1 MYRHQQ
7 KLRDSGKLDPCTG
20 RIYRKMGMAQCCRQ
34 IEESNNLLPG
44 SISKTSML
52 RWQKA
57 PVLPLRPGRLP
68 VLPLDLEENMI
79 KLVLACDA
87 RGDEKASPML
97 VRLAVGLYIK
107 GSAYE
112 KEFRERYPGRW
123 REERGVVLPG
133 KKWLR
138 NWENRMK
145 TLPQYERVVKCRG
158 RGLDVDKMR

>member
-1 MYRHQQ
+1 MYRHQE
-7 KLRDSGKLDPCTG
+7 KLRAKGKVDPSTG
-20 RIYRKMGMAQCCRQ
+20 RVHRKMGMATCCRQ
-34 IEESNNLLPG
+34 IEKDNSLEPG
-44 SISKTSML
+44 SISKSSMG
-52 RWQKA
+52 RWLKA

-68 VLPLDLEENMI
+68 VLPMDLEENLI

-123 REERGVVLPG
+123 MEERGVILPG
-133 KKWLR
+133 KKWLK
-138 NWENRMK
+138 NWEKRIMAMPK
-145 TLPQYERVVKCRG
+145 YKHVVKCRG
-158 RGLDVDKMR
+158 QGLDVDKLR